1 MVSSGE
7 GRRSDWRA
15 RAADLLRDPVVWVDV
30 SQTAKTVAAGVVAW
44 FVATDVFGLDQP
56 FLAPWS
62 AVFVVHA
69 TVYRTVSSGA
79 QQVVATILGV
89 LIAWFTGH
97 LFGLGALGMA
107 VALAACFTLARVRW
121 LREEGTALATTGI
134 ISLATNA
141 ISNSNVLA
149 DRLLATAVGIGIG
162 LVVNLLVWP
171 PLRDGAAWSRISRL
185 PGRLADILARMAGEL
200 GPDLRQE
207 HIDDW
212 DQALRE
218 YNTQVDEAWNLFR
231 QAEESARLNPR
242 RRAREAAIRELETV
256 LSWMEQGVADAQ
268 SMTRTIA
275 MSIESG
281 RRWDDGFRSRWAELL
296 DRTATAVLD
305 GDEEALAAVQ
315 TDLQRLADDLSTDT
329 LLRSAWHEYG
339 GLLVNLRNVAA
350 GLSYALEWRHRLER
364 TGTGRSA
371 TVPELVV
378 GNGDRT

>member
-1 MVSSGE
+1 M
-7 GRRSDWRA
+7 
-15 RAADLLRDPVVWVDV
+15 LRDPVVWVDV
-30 SQTAKTVAAGVVAW
+30 SQTVKTVAAGVVAW

-79 QQVVATILGV
+79 QQVVATVLGV
-89 LIAWFTGH
+89 IIAWLAGH
-97 LFGLGALGMA
+97 FFGLGPLAMA

-141 ISNSNVLA
+141 ISETNVLA
-149 DRLLATAVGIGIG
+149 DRLLATGVGIGIG

-185 PGRLADILARMAGEL
+185 PGRLADILARISAEI

-207 HIDDW
+207 DIDEW
-212 DQALRE
+212 DAVLRE
-218 YNTQVDEAWNLFR
+218 YSIQVDEAWNLFR
-231 QAEESARLNPR
+231 QAEESARFNPR
-242 RRAREAAIRELETV
+242 RRAREASIRELETV
-256 LSWMEQGVADAQ
+256 LSWMEQGVADTQ
-268 SMTRTIA
+268 SMARTIA
-275 MSIESG
+275 MSVDSG

-296 DRTATAVLD
+296 GQTATAVLD
-305 GDEEALAAVQ
+305 EDEEALAAVQ
-315 TDLQRLADDLSTDT
+315 TELQRLADDLSTES

-350 GLSYALEWRHRLER
+350 GLAFALEWRRHLER

-371 TVPELVV
+371 TAPAVV
-378 GNGDRT
+378 RGNGDRTRA